1 MSTENSEGA
10 SWPTA
15 TLTMSD
21 RAPAT
26 PPPSQSAVAATL
38 DLPRDAPNRDATV
51 KAVRAAGISW
61 VAKYRRQNEYAGR
74 PSYGATYTAVN
85 ALAGHVNNFGTG
97 TPIPAKRADRLKI
110 ELSDAERALA
120 RGR

>member
-1 MSTENSEGA
+1 MTS
-10 SWPTA
+10 PPRP
-15 TLTMSD
+15 LTQGC
-21 RAPAT
+21 
-26 PPPSQSAVAATL
+26 PPSSAVAATL

-51 KAVRAAGISW
+51 KGVRSAGIAW

>member
-1 MSTENSEGA
+1 MGETTEMIN
-10 SWPTA
+10 
-15 TLTMSD
+15 
-21 RAPAT
+21 
-26 PPPSQSAVAATL
+26 AVAATL

-51 KAVRAAGISW
+51 KGVRSAGIAW

-110 ELSDAERALA
+110 ELSDAARAAGAMSSRSERPQAAPL
-120 RGR
+120 RGLNFFKL